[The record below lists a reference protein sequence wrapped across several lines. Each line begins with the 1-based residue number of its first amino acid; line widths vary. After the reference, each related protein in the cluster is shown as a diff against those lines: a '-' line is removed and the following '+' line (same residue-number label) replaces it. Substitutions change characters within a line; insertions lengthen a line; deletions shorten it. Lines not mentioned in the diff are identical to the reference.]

1 MAQTDKQLDV
11 YYESTPNP
19 EAMKF
24 YWGQNLAEE
33 TLFFDDPLK
42 AHSRSPLASKIFG
55 FPWAQAVMVGPNFV
69 TVTKQDW
76 VEWPILAQP
85 LSGLIQ
91 EHINGDE
98 PLINEL
104 APEQIKEDAN
114 SIKDDDSEAVQ
125 KIKTII
131 NQEIRPAVAMDG
143 GDIIFNRYEDN
154 VLHLEMHGACNGCPS
169 AAVTLKQG
177 IETRIKEALP
187 EVKEVVEAKA

>member
-1 MAQTDKQLDV
+1 MAQLDEKLEV
-11 YYESTPNP
+11 FYEATPNP

-24 YWGQNLAEE
+24 YWGKNLATE
-33 TLFFDDPLK
+33 TQFFDDPLK
-42 AHSRSPLASKIFG
+42 AQPRSPLATKIFG

-76 VEWPILAQP
+76 VEWKVLAQP

-98 PLINEL
+98 PILVEVAEKDPSDDKN
-104 APEQIKEDAN
+104 A
-114 SIKDDDSEAVQ
+114 IKDDDSEIIK

-131 NQEIRPAVAMDG
+131 NQEVRPAVAMDG
-143 GDIIFNRYEDN
+143 GDIIFNRYEDSK
-154 VLHLEMHGACNGCPS
+154 LYLELHGACNGCPS

-177 IETRIKEALP
+177 IEVRIQQAIP
-187 EVKEVVEAKA
+187 EVTEVLEA